1 MKYTKSEQQYYCFFA
16 EKDGKRYTI
25 STYEHEVANI
35 YVENLENGEKML
47 YQRVS
52 VTLGPKITQQIFE
65 EALLAICG
73 NHLKRWSELYEELWE
88 DDEYSQPIME
98 KVFEKHFRL

>member
-52 VTLGPKITQQIFE
+52 ITRQIFE

-88 DDEYSQPIME
+88 DDEYSQPMME